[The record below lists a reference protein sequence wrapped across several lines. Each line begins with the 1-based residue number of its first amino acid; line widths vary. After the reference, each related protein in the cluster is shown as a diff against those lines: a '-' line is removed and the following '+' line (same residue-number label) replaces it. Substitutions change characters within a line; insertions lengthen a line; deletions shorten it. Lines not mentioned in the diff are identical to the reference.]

1 MDCKC
6 NPVGAQAPTV
16 QASST
21 ALRDKEA
28 IRCHPFGWH
37 LSLVAI
43 TRHPEE
49 GHARGWGMLIV
60 SMPRRGGLPLFI
72 RRCRAVILRCEAQVG
87 ISKAA
92 FAMVDRH
99 RIAWNVVAYQ

>member
-49 GHARGWGMLIV
+49 GHARGWGACLVKTITPV
-60 SMPRRGGLPLFI
+60 KTNATPRPIIDSDHLNGLNSHNGHNLS
-72 RRCRAVILRCEAQVG
+72 RAQRA
-87 ISKAA
+87 SA
-92 FAMVDRH
+92 RPH
-99 RIAWNVVAYQ
+99 